1 MPFELP
7 EKYNDKKADGSPKS
21 KNTVAMYKTH
31 LNKLATATGYTTVTE
46 FVKHSMKV
54 VKAINELC
62 VRKPDEAEATYRAR
76 KRVFYSAIFMILP
89 AEVTAKPNAFY
100 VANKKIQDGNPADF
114 K

>member
-1 MPFELP
+1 MFTMP
-7 EKYNDKKADGSPKS
+7 EKFNDKKANGEPKS
-21 KNTVAMYKTH
+21 TNTINMYKTH
-31 LNKLATATGYTTVTE
+31 LNKLATATGYITVAE

-54 VKAINELC
+54 VKAVNDLC
-62 VRKPDEAEATYRAR
+62 VRKPDEAEATFRAR

-89 AEVTAKPNAFY
+89 PEVTAKPNAFY